1 MRHIIHAD
9 LDAFYAAVEQLDNP
23 ELAGKPV
30 LVGGRPEN
38 RGVVAT
44 ASYEARVFGVHSA
57 MPMRTAAQ
65 RCPEGIIVPPRFT
78 RYREMSGKVMAIFRD
93 LTDLVEPLSLDEAY
107 LDITVVVEGGQQPLA
122 IALDLKRRI
131 SEETG
136 LTLSVGVGTC
146 KSVTKI
152 GSDLDKPD
160 GLVVI
165 HPGEEA
171 EFLAPLAVNKLYGI
185 GPKTAERLHREGI
198 ETIGQLATQSLEWFA
213 KFFGQRATSLR
224 AKTLGQDDEPVH
236 TERSAKSLSS
246 ESTFANDIGDETELR
261 GVVEGQAVGVA
272 HQLERNNLKGRTVT
286 VKMRLADFTTFTRQS
301 TLSFHTNAEE
311 PIKAAAWT
319 LLSAE
324 LEPGRTFRLLGVGV
338 SNFGDTWEHGEPE
351 EQQLPLFTGFDA
363 SNLCLKKTMT
373 TKAKFCPHCGEVLPE
388 SNDPFCNQCGA
399 NLIALVAEIECSRCQ
414 GPIQDTDIY
423 CRHCCHFISSD
434 A

>member
-44 ASYEARVFGVHSA
+44 ASYEAREFGVHSA
-57 MPMRTAAQ
+57 MPMRTAVH
-65 RCPEGIIVPPRFT
+65 RCPQGIIVTPRFT

-93 LTDLVEPLSLDEAY
+93 LTHMVEPLSLDEAY
-107 LDITVVVEGGQQPLA
+107 LDITAVVEGGQQPLA

-131 SEETG
+131 AEETG

-160 GLVVI
+160 GLVVVQ
-165 HPGEEA
+165 PGDEA

-198 ETIGQLATQSLEWFA
+198 ETIGQLAQQPLEWFA
-213 KFFGQRATSLR
+213 KFFGQRAISLR
-224 AKTLGQDDEPVH
+224 DKAMGQDDEAVH
-236 TERSAKSLSS
+236 TERAAKSLSS
-246 ESTFANDIGDETELR
+246 ESTFVNDIGDEAELR
-261 GVVEGQAVGVA
+261 SVVDRKAVDVA
-272 HQLERNNLKGRTVT
+272 HQLERKNLKGRTVT
-286 VKMRLADFTTFTRQS
+286 VKLRLADFTTFTRQS
-301 TLSFHTNAEE
+301 TLPYHTNAEE
-311 PIKAAAWT
+311 PIKEAAWR

-338 SNFGDTWEHGEPE
+338 SNFGEDLEAGDIEDR
-351 EQQLPLFTGFDA
+351 QLPLFAVDDAFDTFTA
-363 SNLCLKKTMT
+363 
-373 TKAKFCPHCGEVLPE
+373 GPE
-388 SNDPFCNQCGA
+388 DK
-399 NLIALVAEIECSRCQ
+399 
-414 GPIQDTDIY
+414 
-423 CRHCCHFISSD
+423 
-434 A
+434 